1 MKFFFGDRDP
11 EEVVKA
17 YHNYVNG
24 FTLMPFWSMGIH
36 ICRYGIPNSNE
47 WVNVWMKANENKFPF
62 DTLWSDIDY
71 MYKYENF
78 GIDSQRFNV
87 EDMKRVTDITT
98 NLGVHWIPILDA
110 GIGINS
116 PFAAIGK

>member
-1 MKFFFGDRDP
+1 MSFKVGGGIIEMKFFFGDRDP

-47 WVNVWMKANENKFPF
+47 WVNV
-62 DTLWSDIDY
+62 
-71 MYKYENF
+71 
-78 GIDSQRFNV
+78 
-87 EDMKRVTDITT
+87 
-98 NLGVHWIPILDA
+98 LDE
-110 GIGINS
+110 GQ
-116 PFAAIGK
+116 